1 MWTVNSSGA
10 PPTQLT
16 TASSCKDILCYCVF
30 EVVVQCPG
38 FEKKVCLVKWV
49 VRLDGSAPT
58 ALEQELKYGSP
69 FLFIES
75 AIALNQ
81 ALIL

>member
-16 TASSCKDILCYCVF
+16 TASSYKDILCYCVF

-38 FEKKVCLVKWV
+38 FEKRYAW
-49 VRLDGSAPT
+49 SN
-58 ALEQELKYGSP
+58 EL
-69 FLFIES
+69 
-75 AIALNQ
+75 
-81 ALIL
+81 

>member
-38 FEKKVCLVKWV
+38 FEKRYAW
-49 VRLDGSAPT
+49 SN
-58 ALEQELKYGSP
+58 ELYDLMDQHPLHWSKS
-69 FLFIES
+69 
-75 AIALNQ
+75 
-81 ALIL
+81 